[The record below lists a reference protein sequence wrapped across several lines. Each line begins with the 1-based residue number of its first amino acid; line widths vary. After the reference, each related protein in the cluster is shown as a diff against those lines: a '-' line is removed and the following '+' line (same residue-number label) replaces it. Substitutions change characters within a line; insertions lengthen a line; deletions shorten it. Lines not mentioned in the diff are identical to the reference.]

1 MMNSAFTIIEVDPLE
16 TDMHHQLT
24 ELLIRV
30 VEDGASVGFLAPLS
44 YDEASAYWEDV
55 LGPGVTLWVAV
66 QNGQMIGT
74 VQLQC
79 AMKANGRH
87 RAEVAKLMVDPAS
100 RRGGIGRALMLHLE
114 PKAKQEGRT
123 LLVLDTREGDPSNK
137 LYQSLGYIQAGVIPD
152 YALSSNGQLDGTVLY
167 YKRI

>member
-1 MMNSAFTIIEVDPLE
+1 MNPAFSIIEVDPLE

-30 VEDGASVGFLAPLS
+30 VENGASVGFLAPLS
-44 YDEASAYWEDV
+44 YDEAFAYWEDV

-66 QNGQMIGT
+66 QDGQMIGA

-152 YALSSNGQLDGTVLY
+152 YAISSNGQLDGTVLY

>member
-1 MMNSAFTIIEVDPLE
+1 MKPAFTIVEIDQLE
-16 TDMHHQLT
+16 PAIQHQLT

-30 VEDGASVGFLAPLS
+30 VEDGASVGFLPPLS
-44 YDEASAYWEDV
+44 YDEAFAYWEDV

-66 QNGQMIGT
+66 QDGQAIGT

-87 RAEVAKLMVDPAS
+87 RAEVAKLMVDPDS

-114 PKAKQEGRT
+114 PKAKDEGRT

-137 LYQSLGYIQAGVIPD
+137 LYQSLDYVQAGIIPD
-152 YALSSNGQLDGTVLY
+152 YAISSNGELDGTVLY

>member
-1 MMNSAFTIIEVDPLE
+1 MNPAFSIIEVDSLE

-30 VEDGASVGFLAPLS
+30 VENGASVGFLAPLS
-44 YDEASAYWEDV
+44 YDEAYAYWEDV

-66 QNGQMIGT
+66 QDGQTIGT
-74 VQLQC
+74 VQLQY

-114 PKAKQEGRT
+114 PKAKQEART

-152 YALSSNGQLDGTVLY
+152 FALSSNGELDGTVLY

>member
-1 MMNSAFTIIEVDPLE
+1 MKPAFTIVEIDQLE
-16 TDMHHQLT
+16 PAIQRQLT

-30 VEDGASVGFLAPLS
+30 VEDGASVGFLPPLS
-44 YDEASAYWEDV
+44 YNEASAYWEDV

-66 QNGQMIGT
+66 QDGQAIGT

-87 RAEVAKLMVDPAS
+87 RAEVAKLMVDPDS

-114 PKAKQEGRT
+114 PKAKDEGRT

-137 LYQSLGYIQAGVIPD
+137 LYQSLDYVQAGIIPD
-152 YALSSNGQLDGTVLY
+152 YAISSNGQLDGTVLY

>member
-1 MMNSAFTIIEVDPLE
+1 MNPAFSIIEIDPLE

-30 VEDGASVGFLAPLS
+30 VENGASVGFLAPLS
-44 YDEASAYWEDV
+44 YDEAFAYWEDV

-66 QNGQMIGT
+66 QDGQMIGT

-152 YALSSNGQLDGTVLY
+152 YAISSNGQLDGTVLY

>member
-1 MMNSAFTIIEVDPLE
+1 MKPTLTIVEIDQLE
-16 TDMHHQLT
+16 PAIQHQLT

-30 VEDGASVGFLAPLS
+30 VEDGASVGFLPPLS

-66 QNGQMIGT
+66 QDGQAIGT

-114 PKAKQEGRT
+114 PKAKAEGRT

-152 YALSSNGQLDGTVLY
+152 YAISSNGELDGTVLY

>member
-1 MMNSAFTIIEVDPLE
+1 MKPALTIVEIDQLE
-16 TDMHHQLT
+16 PAIQHQLT

-30 VEDGASVGFLAPLS
+30 VEDGASVGFLPPLS

-66 QNGQMIGT
+66 QDGQAIGT

-114 PKAKQEGRT
+114 PKAKAEGRT

-152 YALSSNGQLDGTVLY
+152 YAISSNGQLDGTVLY

>member
-1 MMNSAFTIIEVDPLE
+1 MNSAFTIMEVDQLE
-16 TDMHHQLT
+16 TETHHQLT

-30 VEDGASVGFLAPLS
+30 VEDGASVGFLPPLS

-66 QNGQMIGT
+66 QDGQAIGT

-114 PKAKQEGRT
+114 PKAKAEGRT

-152 YALSSNGQLDGTVLY
+152 YAISSNGELDGTVLY

>member
-1 MMNSAFTIIEVDPLE
+1 MNASFTIMEVEQLE
-16 TDMHHQLT
+16 TDTHHQLT

-30 VEDGASVGFLAPLS
+30 VEEGASVGFLAPLS

-66 QNGQMIGT
+66 QDGQMIGT

-100 RRGGIGRALMLHLE
+100 RRGGIGRALMQHLE
-114 PKAKQEGRT
+114 PKAKEKGRT

-152 YALSSNGQLDGTVLY
+152 YAISSNGQLDGTVLY

>member
-1 MMNSAFTIIEVDPLE
+1 MNPAFSIIEVDPLE

-30 VEDGASVGFLAPLS
+30 VENGASVGFLAPLS
-44 YDEASAYWEDV
+44 YDEAFAYWEDV
-55 LGPGVTLWVAV
+55 LGPGVNLWVAV
-66 QNGQMIGT
+66 QDGQMIGT

-152 YALSSNGQLDGTVLY
+152 YAISSNGQLDGTVLY

>member
-1 MMNSAFTIIEVDPLE
+1 MNSAFTIMEVDQLE
-16 TDMHHQLT
+16 SETHHQLT

-30 VEDGASVGFLAPLS
+30 VEDGASVGFLPSLS
-44 YDEASAYWEDV
+44 YDEAFAYWEDV

-66 QNGQMIGT
+66 QDGQAIGT

-87 RAEVAKLMVDPAS
+87 RAEVAKLMVDPVS
-100 RRGGIGRALMLHLE
+100 RRGGIGRTLMLHLE
-114 PKAKQEGRT
+114 PKAKAEGRT

-137 LYQSLGYIQAGVIPD
+137 LYQSLGYIQAGIIPD
-152 YALSSNGQLDGTVLY
+152 YAISSNGELDGTVLY

>member
-1 MMNSAFTIIEVDPLE
+1 MNSAFTIMEVDPLE
-16 TDMHHQLT
+16 SETHHQLT

-30 VEDGASVGFLAPLS
+30 VEDGASVGFLPPLS
-44 YDEASAYWEDV
+44 YDEAFAYWEDV

-66 QNGQMIGT
+66 QDGQAIGT

-114 PKAKQEGRT
+114 PKAKAEGRT

-137 LYQSLGYIQAGVIPD
+137 LYQSLGYIQAGIIPD
-152 YALSSNGQLDGTVLY
+152 YAISSNGQLDGTVLY

>member
-1 MMNSAFTIIEVDPLE
+1 MNAAFTIMEVEQLE
-16 TDMHHQLT
+16 TDTHHQLT

-30 VEDGASVGFLAPLS
+30 VEEGASVGFLAPLS

-66 QNGQMIGT
+66 QDGQMIGT

-100 RRGGIGRALMLHLE
+100 RRGGIGRALMQHLE
-114 PKAKQEGRT
+114 PKAKEEGRT

-152 YALSSNGQLDGTVLY
+152 YAISSNGQLDGTVLY

>member
-1 MMNSAFTIIEVDPLE
+1 MNPAFSIIEVDPLE

-30 VEDGASVGFLAPLS
+30 VENGASVGFLAPLS
-44 YDEASAYWEDV
+44 YDEAFAYWKDV

-66 QNGQMIGT
+66 QDGQMIGT

-100 RRGGIGRALMLHLE
+100 RRGGIGRALMQHLE

-152 YALSSNGQLDGTVLY
+152 YAISSNGQLDGTVLY

>member
-1 MMNSAFTIIEVDPLE
+1 MNPAFSIIEVDPLE

-79 AMKANGRH
+79 AMKANGGH

>member
-1 MMNSAFTIIEVDPLE
+1 MNASFTIMEVEQLE
-16 TDMHHQLT
+16 TDTHHQLT

-30 VEDGASVGFLAPLS
+30 VEEGASVGFLAPLS

-66 QNGQMIGT
+66 QDGQMIGT

-100 RRGGIGRALMLHLE
+100 RRGGIGRALMQHLE
-114 PKAKQEGRT
+114 PKAKEEGRT

-152 YALSSNGQLDGTVLY
+152 YAISSNGQLDGTVLY

>member
-1 MMNSAFTIIEVDPLE
+1 MNPAFSIIEVDPLE

-66 QNGQMIGT
+66 QDGQMIGT

-87 RAEVAKLMVDPAS
+87 RAEVAKLMVDAAS

>member
-1 MMNSAFTIIEVDPLE
+1 MNAAFTIMEVEQLE
-16 TDMHHQLT
+16 TDTHHQLT

-30 VEDGASVGFLAPLS
+30 VEEGASVGFLAPLP
-44 YDEASAYWEDV
+44 YDEASAYWGDV

-66 QNGQMIGT
+66 QDGQMIGT

-100 RRGGIGRALMLHLE
+100 RRGGIGRALMQHLE
-114 PKAKQEGRT
+114 PKAKEKGRT

>member
-1 MMNSAFTIIEVDPLE
+1 MKPTLTIVEIDQLE
-16 TDMHHQLT
+16 PAIQHQLT

-30 VEDGASVGFLAPLS
+30 VEDGASVGFLPPLS

-66 QNGQMIGT
+66 QDGQAIGT

-114 PKAKQEGRT
+114 PKAKAEGRT
-123 LLVLDTREGDPSNK
+123 LLVLDAGGDPSNK

-152 YALSSNGQLDGTVLY
+152 YAISSNGELDGTVLY

>member
-1 MMNSAFTIIEVDPLE
+1 MNPAFSIIEVDPLE

-30 VEDGASVGFLAPLS
+30 VENGASVGFLAPLS
-44 YDEASAYWEDV
+44 YDEAFAYWEDV

-66 QNGQMIGT
+66 QDGQMIGT

-152 YALSSNGQLDGTVLY
+152 YAISSNGQLDGTVLY

>member
-1 MMNSAFTIIEVDPLE
+1 MKIAFTIVEIDQLE
-16 TDMHHQLT
+16 PAIQRQLT

-30 VEDGASVGFLAPLS
+30 VEDGASVGFLPPLS

-66 QNGQMIGT
+66 QDGQAIGT

-87 RAEVAKLMVDPAS
+87 RAEVAKLMVDPDS

-114 PKAKQEGRT
+114 PKAKDEGRT

-137 LYQSLGYIQAGVIPD
+137 LYQSLDYVQAGIIPD
-152 YALSSNGQLDGTVLY
+152 YAISSNGQLDGTVLY

>member
-1 MMNSAFTIIEVDPLE
+1 MNPAFTIIEVDPLE

-30 VEDGASVGFLAPLS
+30 VEDGASVGFLVPLS
-44 YDEASAYWEDV
+44 YDEAFAYWEDV
-55 LGPGVTLWVAV
+55 LGPGVTLWVAM
-66 QNGQMIGT
+66 QDGQMIGT

-87 RAEVAKLMVDPAS
+87 RAEVAKLMVDPES

>member
-1 MMNSAFTIIEVDPLE
+1 MNPAFSIIEVDPLE

-30 VEDGASVGFLAPLS
+30 VENGASVGFLAPLS
-44 YDEASAYWEDV
+44 YDEAFAYWEDV

-66 QNGQMIGT
+66 QDGQMIGT

-100 RRGGIGRALMLHLE
+100 RRGGTGRALMLHLE

-152 YALSSNGQLDGTVLY
+152 YAISSNGQLDGTVLY

>member
-1 MMNSAFTIIEVDPLE
+1 MKPTLTIVEIDQLE
-16 TDMHHQLT
+16 PAIQRQLT

-30 VEDGASVGFLAPLS
+30 VEDGASVGFLPPLS

-66 QNGQMIGT
+66 QDGQAIGT

-87 RAEVAKLMVDPAS
+87 RAEVAKLMVDPDS

-114 PKAKQEGRT
+114 PKAKDEGRT

-137 LYQSLGYIQAGVIPD
+137 LYQSLDYVQAGIIPD
-152 YALSSNGQLDGTVLY
+152 YAISSNGQLDGTVLY

>member
-1 MMNSAFTIIEVDPLE
+1 MNSAFTIMEVDQLE
-16 TDMHHQLT
+16 TETHHQLT

-30 VEDGASVGFLAPLS
+30 VEDGASVGFLPPLS

-66 QNGQMIGT
+66 QDGQAIGT

-114 PKAKQEGRT
+114 PKAKAEGRT

-137 LYQSLGYIQAGVIPD
+137 LYQSLGYIQAGIIPD
-152 YALSSNGQLDGTVLY
+152 YAISSNGQLDGTVLY

>member
-1 MMNSAFTIIEVDPLE
+1 MNASFTIMEVEQLE
-16 TDMHHQLT
+16 TDTHHQLT
-24 ELLIRV
+24 EVLIRV
-30 VEDGASVGFLAPLS
+30 VEEGASVGFLAPLS
-44 YDEASAYWEDV
+44 YDEASTYWEDV

-66 QNGQMIGT
+66 QDGQMIGT

-100 RRGGIGRALMLHLE
+100 RRGGIGRALMQHLE
-114 PKAKQEGRT
+114 PKAKEKGRT

-152 YALSSNGQLDGTVLY
+152 YAISSNGQLDGTVLY

>member
-1 MMNSAFTIIEVDPLE
+1 MNPAFSIIEVDPLE

-30 VEDGASVGFLAPLS
+30 VENGASVGFLAPLS
-44 YDEASAYWEDV
+44 YDEAFAYWEDV
-55 LGPGVTLWVAV
+55 LGPGVTLWVAM
-66 QNGQMIGT
+66 QDGQMIGT

-152 YALSSNGQLDGTVLY
+152 YALSSNGELDGTVLY

>member
-1 MMNSAFTIIEVDPLE
+1 MNQEFTIVEVDQLE
-16 TDMHHQLT
+16 TDTHHQLT

-44 YDEASAYWEDV
+44 YDEASAYWEDA
-55 LGPGVTLWVAV
+55 LGPGVTLWAAMQDGKMV
-66 QNGQMIGT
+66 GT

-79 AMKANGRH
+79 ATKANGRH

-100 RRGGIGRALMLHLE
+100 RRGGIGRMLMLHLE
-114 PKAKQEGRT
+114 PKAKAEGRT

-152 YALSSNGQLDGTVLY
+152 YAISSNGELARTVLY

>member
-1 MMNSAFTIIEVDPLE
+1 MNPAFSIIEVDPLE
-16 TDMHHQLT
+16 TDIHHQLT

-123 LLVLDTREGDPSNK
+123 LLILDTREGDPSNK

>member
-1 MMNSAFTIIEVDPLE
+1 MKPAFTIVEIDQLE
-16 TDMHHQLT
+16 PAIQRQLT

-30 VEDGASVGFLAPLS
+30 VEDGASVGFLPPLS

-66 QNGQMIGT
+66 QDGQAIGT

-87 RAEVAKLMVDPAS
+87 RAEVAKLMVDPDS

-114 PKAKQEGRT
+114 PKAKDEGRT

-137 LYQSLGYIQAGVIPD
+137 LYQSLDYVQAGIIPD
-152 YALSSNGQLDGTVLY
+152 YAISSNGQLDGTVLY

>member
-1 MMNSAFTIIEVDPLE
+1 MKIAFTIVEIDQLE
-16 TDMHHQLT
+16 PAIQRQLT

-30 VEDGASVGFLAPLS
+30 VEDGASVGFLPPLS

-66 QNGQMIGT
+66 QDGQAIGT

-87 RAEVAKLMVDPAS
+87 RAEVAKLMVDPDS

-114 PKAKQEGRT
+114 SKAKDEGRT

-137 LYQSLGYIQAGVIPD
+137 LYQSLDYVQAGIIPD
-152 YALSSNGQLDGTVLY
+152 YAISSNGQLDGTVLY

>member
-1 MMNSAFTIIEVDPLE
+1 MNAAFMIMEVEQLE
-16 TDMHHQLT
+16 TDTHHQLT

-30 VEDGASVGFLAPLS
+30 VEEGASVGFLAPLS

-66 QNGQMIGT
+66 QDGQMIGT

-100 RRGGIGRALMLHLE
+100 RRGGIGRALMQHLE
-114 PKAKQEGRT
+114 PKAKEEGRT

-152 YALSSNGQLDGTVLY
+152 YAISSNGQLDGTVLY

>member
-1 MMNSAFTIIEVDPLE
+1 MNSAFTIMEVDQLE
-16 TDMHHQLT
+16 PETHHQLT

-44 YDEASAYWEDV
+44 YDEASAYWADV
-55 LGPGVTLWVAV
+55 LGPGVTLWVAL
-66 QNGQMIGT
+66 QDGQAIGT

-87 RAEVAKLMVDPAS
+87 RAEAVKLMVHPVS

-114 PKAKQEGRT
+114 RKAKAEGRT

-152 YALSSNGQLDGTVLY
+152 YAISSNGELDGTVLY

>member
-1 MMNSAFTIIEVDPLE
+1 MNSAFTIMEVDPLE
-16 TDMHHQLT
+16 SETHHQLT

-30 VEDGASVGFLAPLS
+30 VEDGASVGFLPPLS

-66 QNGQMIGT
+66 QDGQAIGT

-114 PKAKQEGRT
+114 PKAKAEGRT

-137 LYQSLGYIQAGVIPD
+137 LYQSLGYIQAGIIPD
-152 YALSSNGQLDGTVLY
+152 YAISSNGQLDGTVLY

>member
-1 MMNSAFTIIEVDPLE
+1 MMNPAFTIIEVDPLE
-16 TDMHHQLT
+16 TTMHHQLT

-44 YDEASAYWEDV
+44 YDEAFTYWEDV

-66 QNGQMIGT
+66 QDERVIGT

-87 RAEVAKLMVDPAS
+87 RAEVAKLMVDPTS

-114 PKAKQEGRT
+114 PKAKEEGRT

-152 YALSSNGQLDGTVLY
+152 YAISSNGELDGTVLY